1 MLRAAYETGC
11 GTRYSACTSPLGV
24 SILVAQQN
32 SKAVRLLAN
41 VRDRQINGLRS
52 VVCVVICLLL
62 GSCGEQLRSTDVVL
76 VGATLFDGSGA
87 PPLTDAGVLVRRGRI
102 VQVGRRE
109 DLPVTERTVRLE
121 LSGKWIVPGFIDTH
135 VHLPDSADAM
145 RVLGALVRSGI
156 TAVRVAAGDLVVDT
170 RLRERVARGELLGP
184 RMKLAGR
191 LIDAPG
197 GIFAGWAAEVT
208 DSLEVANEIARQ
220 LAGGAD
226 LVKLYRE
233 LPPTLVQAAVRE
245 AHASGLLALGH
256 LGATT
261 WSEAAGVGID
271 GVSHFGIFGTPWE
284 LLPQASWES
293 VRRSVVD
300 CRGNGAGFE
309 ALRGVDLTRSART
322 AALASALIEHGVNVD
337 PNLVLLR
344 AVLWGGDPATRA
356 WLSAAPSVP
365 ATEDSSM
372 TALPHPYA
380 ADCSPTWIR
389 EARAT
394 FPWFLELFRVL
405 HARGVQMTIGSDLMN
420 PWMTPGVSYQREME
434 LWAEAGISAR
444 DILLAATRTGGE
456 ALGAPNEL
464 GQVGPGYRADLVVLN
479 ADPLLE
485 IANVARIDAV
495 FLDGRV
501 VFASEEGAVAAQLPR
516 PNG

>member
-1 MLRAAYETGC
+1 M
-11 GTRYSACTSPLGV
+11 
-24 SILVAQQN
+24 
-32 SKAVRLLAN
+32 
-41 VRDRQINGLRS
+41 
-52 VVCVVICLLL
+52 VIALLL
-62 GSCGEQLRSTDVVL
+62 GSCSEQPRSADVAL

-87 PPLTDAGVLVRRGRI
+87 PPLADAAVLVRRGRI
-102 VQVGRRE
+102 AQVGRRK
-109 DLPVTERTVRLE
+109 DLPLTRQTVTLD

-135 VHLPDSADAM
+135 VHLPDSADAE

-156 TAVRVAAGDLVVDT
+156 TAVRVAAGVLEVDA
-170 RLRERVARGELLGP
+170 RLREHVARGDLLGP

-191 LIDAPG
+191 LLDAPG

-208 DSLEVANEIARQ
+208 DSLEVTNEIRAQ

-233 LPPTLVQAAVRE
+233 LPPPLVRVAVRE
-245 AHASGLLALGH
+245 AHARGLSVLGH

-261 WSEAAGVGID
+261 WTEAARDGID
-271 GVSHFGIFGTPWE
+271 GVSHFGIYGTPWE
-284 LLPQASWES
+284 LLPQTSWES

-300 CRGNGAGFE
+300 CRSDGTGFE
-309 ALRGVDLTRSART
+309 ALRGVDLTRSAEA
-322 AALASALIEHGVNVD
+322 AALASALADHGVNVD

-344 AVLWGGDPATRA
+344 AVLWGDDPATIA
-356 WLSAAPSVP
+356 WLKATPSGN
-365 ATEDSSM
+365 ATSDPVM

-380 ADCSPTWIR
+380 AGCSTAWIA

-434 LWAEAGISAR
+434 LWADAGISPR
-444 DILLAATRTGGE
+444 DILLAATRLGGK
-456 ALGAPNEL
+456 ALGAGHEL
-464 GQVGPGYRADLVVLN
+464 GRVSEGYRADLVVLD
-479 ADPLLE
+479 ADPLLD

-495 FLDGRV
+495 LLDGRV
-501 VFASEEGAVAAQLPR
+501 VFASEEGVLAAQLAR
-516 PNG
+516 PSG